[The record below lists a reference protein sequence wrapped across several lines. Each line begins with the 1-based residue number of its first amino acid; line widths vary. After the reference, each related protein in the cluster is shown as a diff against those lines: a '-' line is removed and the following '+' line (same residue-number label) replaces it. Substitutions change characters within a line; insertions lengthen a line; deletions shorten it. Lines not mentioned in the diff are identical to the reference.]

1 MGLSDK
7 IAVIGSGASGFY
19 TALNVLKHKP
29 NTHVHIF
36 EKNPNPFGLVRY
48 GVAPDHPEVKNC
60 IDSFNELSESP
71 NFKYYGNVEVGNK
84 GSPIGLKEIHE
95 KYNAVVYAYGANAPN
110 IPRIAG
116 SKHRGVI
123 DSFSFVNWYNGHPKY
138 TSLNVPLEKVKNVAI
153 VGNGNV
159 AIDIIRVLLAG
170 PKHWEK
176 TDISDHAL
184 KKLKESTV
192 EHVSVVARRGVLESK
207 FTNKELRELLEL
219 EGVKFL
225 GWNKDEMIEQV
236 ESVKLDRI
244 NKRRISLLDK
254 KYEKEGC
261 KTWDIKYLHDPI
273 GVKVKDDEFLE
284 DLICKRNKV
293 VRMESGE
300 WKIESGSSIGDVAC
314 DLVITATGYKC
325 EPLDDFKDIGI
336 EFNGKIL
343 NKDGKVNGLDNG
355 YVVGWV
361 RTGATGNIN
370 STYVDSTIVS
380 EIIINDLNK
389 TDVLKSGI
397 DRELGSAIDW
407 SSWEKIHEYE
417 LQKGKEEGKPMKKI
431 SFEEML
437 TLVGKK

>member
-1 MGLSDK
+1 MSISHK

-29 NTHVHIF
+29 ATHVHIF

-71 NFKYYGNVEVGNK
+71 NFQYFGNVEVGNN
-84 GSPIGLKEIHE
+84 GSTIGLKEMHE

-116 SKHRGVI
+116 SDHPGVI
-123 DSFSFVNWYNGHPKY
+123 DSFSFVNWYNGHPKFKD
-138 TSLNVPLEKVKNVAI
+138 LNVPLEKVKNVAI

-159 AIDIIRVLLAG
+159 AIDIIRILLAD

-176 TDISDHAL
+176 TDISDIAL
-184 KKLKESTV
+184 EKLRESKV

-219 EGVKFL
+219 EGVKFQ
-225 GWNKDEMIEQV
+225 GWNKEEMMKQIEDT
-236 ESVKLDRI
+236 KLDRI

-254 KYEKEGC
+254 NYEKDGF

-273 GVKVKDDEFLE
+273 GVKVKNNELLE

-293 VRMESGE
+293 VKSESGD
-300 WKIESGSSIGDVAC
+300 WKIENDLGINNVQC

-325 EPLDDFKDIGI
+325 EPLDDFEDIGI
-336 EFNGKIL
+336 KFAGKII
-343 NKDGKVNGLDNG
+343 NNDGKIEGINNG
-355 YVVGWV
+355 YAVGWI

-370 STYVDSTIVS
+370 STYVDSTLVS
-380 EIIINDLNK
+380 DMIINDLKN
-389 TDVLKSGI
+389 DNEFKSGI
-397 DRELGSAIDW
+397 DRELKNAIDW

-417 LQKGKEEGKPMKKI
+417 VLKGKEEGKPMKKI
-431 SFEEML
+431 SFDEML
-437 TLVGKK
+437 SLVKRD